1 MQLLLGGMLMI
12 RLCNL
17 RKSLIVY
24 FPNWHYIMT
33 IAKKVINNWSKTE
46 NIPYM
51 VYIELYRIFELLPY
65 ITFITNAKE
74 IEKINLYKTNTRI
87 QQIHVI

>member
-1 MQLLLGGMLMI
+1 M
-12 RLCNL
+12 
-17 RKSLIVY
+17 S
-24 FPNWHYIMT
+24 

-51 VYIELYRIFELLPY
+51 LYIELYRIFELLPY
-65 ITFITNAKE
+65 ITFITNTKE

>member
-1 MQLLLGGMLMI
+1 
-12 RLCNL
+12 
-17 RKSLIVY
+17 
-24 FPNWHYIMT
+24 MT

-46 NIPYM
+46 NIPYI
-51 VYIELYRIFELLPY
+51 VLIELLTKLIFYRIFELLPY
-65 ITFITNAKE
+65 ITFITNTKE